1 MAIARLIK
9 AQLVAPRDA
18 VADLLRSLER
28 TSLLHVDDVH
38 DGLPEELAEW
48 EQRFAPDTAEVDAT
62 LAAARWVLDLFQR
75 FAPHKTGL
83 LEDFFGSP
91 PAVDEA
97 EFGKLVNSVDVA
109 AYRAELE
116 ARVAAYDA
124 LVAELEELRAR
135 AATLAPWAGLGMDLA
150 AIGRG
155 SYAALTAVRFPAAAR
170 EQLEALLGA
179 RGGHLRLAP
188 VGAAA
193 KVAYAVIVS
202 LPEDLE
208 AVGAALRQVRAEE
221 VELPALDAPAA
232 AALEAART
240 RSAELEARRA
250 ALVAGFAEEARLRRR
265 AVQAVADEYE
275 GRRRSLDAHGR
286 IFHSRHA
293 AVIVGWVEESRSGA
307 LEALLVGHPRIRLRL
322 SAPAAGDRPPVKLAN
337 GKLVEPF
344 QTLITMYGLP
354 NYFGIDPT
362 PFVAVAMTVFYAIA
376 LGDFGYGVLQ
386 VLLAAWLRR
395 RFRSAGET
403 RLFLTMFVYMGWATL
418 VVGVLTWS
426 FFGFSPGVGADGK
439 LSIPL
444 PDDLLAGSA
453 LESLAGPIRATS
465 AVVGL
470 LPLVNPTRDI
480 ILLISI
486 AVGVGIFFQLAS
498 ITAGFIN
505 LLKRRDV
512 KAAVCDNLA
521 WLVLLTGGLLAVGG
535 LFLEQGALLST
546 VGAALAGAGA
556 VTVIV
561 GAVLRGSGNVIG
573 RILAGVVSLY
583 GIVGYYGLV
592 GFFSDALSYM
602 RLAIL
607 NMTSAFIAFVA
618 QVIGGLFLGGD
629 SMALAVV
636 AAFVGAVIFVF
647 FHLLNLVLSM
657 LGAFVHSLRL
667 NYLESFQ
674 RYYPEGGR
682 AFTPFQRTGRFFRR
696 AESEQQ

>member
-1 MAIARLIK
+1 MAIAALTK
-9 AQLVAPRDA
+9 AELVAPRDA
-18 VADLLRSLER
+18 VGDLLRSLER
-28 TSLLHVDDVH
+28 AALLHVDDVH
-38 DGLPEELAEW
+38 DGLPEELAQW
-48 EQRFAPDTAEVDAT
+48 EQPDSPDTVEVDGN
-62 LAAARWVLDLFQR
+62 LAAARWILDLFQR
-75 FAPHKTGL
+75 FAPHKTSM

-97 EFGKLVNSVDVA
+97 EFAALVNSVDVL

-116 ARVAAYDA
+116 ARLADYEA
-124 LVAELEELRAR
+124 LVAELEALRER
-135 AATLAPWAGLGMDLA
+135 IATLTPWAELGVELA
-150 AIGRG
+150 AVGRG
-155 SYAALTAVRFPAAAR
+155 SYAALTPTRVPLAAV
-170 EQLEALLGA
+170 EQLEGLLTA

-193 KVAYAVIVS
+193 KVAYAVVVS
-202 LPEDLE
+202 LPEDLD

-221 VELPALDAPAA
+221 VELPRLDSSAA
-232 AALEAART
+232 AALESART
-240 RSAELEARRA
+240 RSAELE
-250 ALVAGFAEEARLRRR
+250 RRR
-265 AVQAVADEYE
+265 AELAAAFADEAVQRRQALQAVADEYE
-275 GRRRSLDAHGR
+275 SRRHSLDARGR
-286 IFHSRHA
+286 IFYSRHA
-293 AVIVGWVEESRSGA
+293 AVIVGWVEATRRGA
-307 LEALLVGHPRIRLRL
+307 LEALLAGHPQVRYRL
-322 SAPAAGDRPPVKLAN
+322 SAPAADDRPPVKLN
-337 GKLVEPF
+337 NRRLVEPF

-386 VLLAAWLRR
+386 ILLASWLRR

-403 RLFLTMFVYMGWATL
+403 RLFLTMFVYTGVATL

-426 FFGFSPGVGADGK
+426 FFGFSPGAGDGGK
-439 LSIPL
+439 FL
-444 PDDLLAGSA
+444 
-453 LESLAGPIRATS
+453 
-465 AVVGL
+465 GL
-470 LPLVNPTRDI
+470 LPLINPTRDI
-480 ILLISI
+480 IPLIGF
-486 AVGVGIFFQLAS
+486 AVGVGILFQLAS
-498 ITAGFIN
+498 IAAGFVN
-505 LLKRRDV
+505 LLKRGDR
-512 KAAVCDNLA
+512 AGAICDNLA
-521 WLVLLTGGLLAVGG
+521 WLVLLIGGLLAIGG
-535 LFLEQGALLST
+535 TFLGAPALQV
-546 VGAALAGAGA
+546 VGAVLAAAGA
-556 VTVIV
+556 VTIV
-561 GAVLRGSGNVIG
+561 LFAGRNSGNVVA

-629 SMALAVV
+629 GSVVLAVL
-636 AAFVGAVIFVF
+636 AGLIGAVIFVF

-696 AESEQQ
+696 ADGEQQ

>member
-28 TSLLHVDDVH
+28 TALLHVDDVH

-48 EQRFAPDTAEVDAT
+48 EQRVTPDTAAVDAT
-62 LAAARWVLDLFQR
+62 LAAARWILDLFQR

-97 EFGKLVNSVDVA
+97 EFSALVKSVDVT

-116 ARVAAYDA
+116 TRVADYDA
-124 LVAELEELRAR
+124 LVAELEELRER
-135 AATLAPWAGLGMDLA
+135 VAALTPWAELGVELA

-170 EQLEALLGA
+170 EQLEALLAA

-193 KVAYAVIVS
+193 KAAYAVVVS
-202 LPEDLE
+202 LPEDLD

-221 VELPALDAPAA
+221 VELPALDASAA
-232 AALEAART
+232 AALSAARA

-250 ALVAGFAEEARLRRR
+250 ELAAAFAEEARGRRR
-265 AVQAVADEYE
+265 ALQAVADEYE

-286 IFHSRHA
+286 LFYSRHA

-307 LEALLVGHPRIRLRL
+307 LEALLSGHPQVRLRL
-322 SAPAAGDRPPVKLAN
+322 SAPEEGDRPPVKLIN
-337 GKLVEPF
+337 KPLVEPF

-386 VLLAAWLRR
+386 ILLASWLRR
-395 RFRSAGET
+395 RFQSAGET

-418 VVGVLTWS
+418 AVGVLTWS
-426 FFGFSPGVGADGK
+426 FFGFSPGAADGGK
-439 LSIPL
+439 FL
-444 PDDLLAGSA
+444 G
-453 LESLAGPIRATS
+453 
-465 AVVGL
+465 V

-505 LLKRRDV
+505 LLKRGDRG
-512 KAAVCDNLA
+512 AAICDNLA
-521 WLVLLTGGLLAVGG
+521 WLVLLSGGLLAVAGM
-535 LFLEQGALLST
+535 FLGQGALGT
-546 VGAALAGAGA
+546 AGA
-556 VTVIV
+556 VLAAAGAATVIV
-561 GAVLRGSGNVIG
+561 GAVVRGSGNVVG

-629 SMALAVV
+629 SVVLAAVGALI
-636 AAFVGAVIFVF
+636 GAVIFVF

-682 AFTPFQRTGRFFRR
+682 AFTPFRRTGRFFRR

>member
-1 MAIARLIK
+1 MAIARLVR

-28 TSLLHVDDVH
+28 TALLHVDDVH
-38 DGLPEELAEW
+38 DGLPEELAQW
-48 EQRFAPDTAEVDAT
+48 ERRTALDTAAVDGT
-62 LAAARWVLDLFQR
+62 LAAARWILDLFQR

-97 EFGKLVNSVDVA
+97 EFSALVNSVDVH

-116 ARVAAYDA
+116 ARVADYDA
-124 LVAELEELRAR
+124 LVAELDVLRER
-135 AATLAPWAGLGMDLA
+135 VAALTPWAELGVDLA
-150 AIGRG
+150 ALGRG
-155 SYAALTAVRFPAAAR
+155 SYAALTAVRLPLAAR
-170 EQLEALLGA
+170 AQLEALLAA

-193 KVAYAVIVS
+193 KVAYAVVVS
-202 LPEDLE
+202 LPEDLD

-221 VELPALDAPAA
+221 VELPRLDTSAA
-232 AALEAART
+232 AALDAARA
-240 RSAELEARRA
+240 RSAELERRRSELAA
-250 ALVAGFAEEARLRRR
+250 ALAGEAQRRR
-265 AVQAVADEYE
+265 WALQAVADEYE
-275 GRRRSLDAHGR
+275 GRRRSLDTHGS
-286 IFHSRHA
+286 IFYSRHA

-307 LEALLVGHPRIRLRL
+307 LEALLSGHPRVRFRL
-322 SAPAAGDRPPVKLAN
+322 SAPAAGDRPPVKLVN
-337 GKLVEPF
+337 RKLVEPF

-386 VLLAAWLRR
+386 ILLAAWLRR

-403 RLFLTMFVYMGWATL
+403 RLFLTMFVYMGAATL

-426 FFGFSPGVGADGK
+426 FFGFSPGVGEDGSK
-439 LSIPL
+439 FL
-444 PDDLLAGSA
+444 
-453 LESLAGPIRATS
+453 
-465 AVVGL
+465 GL
-470 LPLVNPTRDI
+470 LPLVSPTRDI
-480 ILLISI
+480 IPLIGF

-505 LLKRRDV
+505 LLKRGDWQG
-512 KAAVCDNLA
+512 AVYDNLA
-521 WLVLLTGGLLAVGG
+521 WLVLLAGGLLAVGG
-535 LFLEQGALLST
+535 MFLDQ
-546 VGAALAGAGA
+546 AALRAAGAVLAAAGA
-556 VTVIV
+556 VTIV
-561 GAVLRGSGNVIG
+561 LFAGRGSGNLVA

-618 QVIGGLFLGGD
+618 QVIGGLFLGGG
-629 SMALAVV
+629 SVLLAVIG
-636 AAFVGAVIFVF
+636 ALVGAVIFVF

-696 AESEQQ
+696 ADSEQQ

>member
-1 MAIARLIK
+1 MAIAKLTK
-9 AQLVAPRDA
+9 AELVAPRHL

-28 TSLLHVDDVH
+28 AALLHVDDVH
-38 DGLPEELAEW
+38 DGLPEELAQW
-48 EQRFAPDTAEVDAT
+48 EQRESPDTAAVDGS
-62 LAAARWVLDLFQR
+62 LAAARWILDLFQR

-97 EFGKLVNSVDVA
+97 EFAALVKSVDVL

-116 ARVAAYDA
+116 ARVADYDA
-124 LVAELEELRAR
+124 LVAELEALRER
-135 AATLAPWAGLGMDLA
+135 IAALTPWAELA
-150 AIGRG
+150 VELDAIGR
-155 SYAALTAVRFPAAAR
+155 SRYAALTAVRVPAAAVA
-170 EQLEALLGA
+170 QLEPLLAA
-179 RGGHLRLAP
+179 RGGHLRLAA
-188 VGAAA
+188 VSAAA
-193 KVAYAVIVS
+193 KVAHAVVVS
-202 LPEDLE
+202 LPEDLD

-221 VELPALDAPAA
+221 VELPNLNTSAA
-232 AALEAART
+232 AALEAARV
-240 RSAELEARRA
+240 RSAELEGRRA
-250 ALVAGFAEEARLRRR
+250 ELAAAFAEEALLRRR
-265 AVQAVADEYE
+265 ALQAVADEYE
-275 GRRRSLDAHGR
+275 SRRHTLDARGR
-286 IFHSRHA
+286 IFYSRHA
-293 AVIVGWVEESRSGA
+293 AVIVGWVEESRRGA
-307 LEALLVGHPRIRLRL
+307 LEALLAGYPQVRFRM
-322 SAPAAGDRPPVKLAN
+322 SEPAANDRPPVKLSN
-337 GKLVEPF
+337 RRLVEPF

-386 VLLAAWLRR
+386 ILLASWLRR

-403 RLFLTMFVYMGWATL
+403 RLFLTMFVYMGVATL
-418 VVGVLTWS
+418 AVGVLTWS
-426 FFGFSPGVGADGK
+426 FFGFSPDVDPNTDAKFLGV
-439 LSIPL
+439 
-444 PDDLLAGSA
+444 
-453 LESLAGPIRATS
+453 
-465 AVVGL
+465 
-470 LPLVNPTRDI
+470 LPLVDPTRDI
-480 ILLISI
+480 IPLIGF

-505 LLKRRDV
+505 KLKRGDRDG
-512 KAAVCDNLA
+512 AIYDNLA
-521 WLVLLTGGLLAVGG
+521 WLVLLAGGLLAIGG
-535 LFLEQGALLST
+535 IFLGQPALRA
-546 VGAALAGAGA
+546 VGAILAAAGA
-556 VTVIV
+556 VTIV
-561 GAVLRGSGNVIG
+561 LFAGRDSGNLVA

-607 NMTSAFIAFVA
+607 NMTSAFIARVA
-618 QVIGGLFLGGD
+618 QVIGGLFLVGD
-629 SMALAVV
+629 GSAVLVVIAALI
-636 AAFVGAVIFVF
+636 GAVIFVF

-696 AESEQQ
+696 ADSEQQ